1 MGRHPKLQLNAK
13 IQKIADD
20 LFLIPLCPPITGFNN
35 FISAWLYRGKITCL
49 IDVGPSS
56 TAPDLLRALQELNI
70 DQLNYILLTHIHLD
84 HAGAIGEITEA
95 FSQTPI
101 VCHPAGLS
109 HLIEPSRLWEG
120 TKKVLGS
127 MALDYGPIKPV
138 AENRLLEANRF
149 HNEFITPIFT
159 PGHAAHHVS
168 FQTEKYLFAGE
179 TGGVHVSLPENR
191 FYLRPATP
199 PKFFLDIALQSVDAL
214 IACRA
219 NAICYGHFGIQKDA
233 AKMLKKHRKQLLFWE
248 GLIKDEMDHHGNGTI
263 DHTAACLKRLLKE
276 DPLMAT
282 FDQLP
287 PDIQERETYFLQNS
301 INGYL
306 GYLEFLQAAE

>member
-1 MGRHPKLQLNAK
+1 LTSK

-20 LFLIPLCPPITGFNN
+20 LFLIPLTPPITGFRD

-70 DQLNYILLTHIHLD
+70 DQLDYILLSHIHLD
-84 HAGAIGEITEA
+84 HAGAIGEIAEA

-127 MALDYGPIKPV
+127 MALAYGPIKPV

-149 HNEFITPIFT
+149 HTEFIIPIFT
-159 PGHAAHHVS
+159 PGHAAHHLS

-179 TGGVHVSLPENR
+179 TGGVHVSLPKNR

-214 IACRA
+214 IACRP
-219 NAICYGHFGIQKDA
+219 NAICYAHFGIQKDA
-233 AKMLKKHRKQLLFWE
+233 VKMLKIHRKQLRFWA
-248 GLIKDEMDHHGNGTI
+248 GLIKDEMNHHGTEAK
-263 DHTAACLKRLLKE
+263 DLTAACLKRLLKE

-287 PDIQERETYFLQNS
+287 SDIQERERYFFQNS
-301 INGYL
+301 ISGYL
-306 GYLEFLQAAE
+306 GWLESEDR